1 MGAEPTEKSW
11 RSSLETD
18 LSTTGTDR
26 IYIGLDVGR
35 TIRGATVREDGSII
49 RHHQVVSEVSDPRAF
64 IQQLIDVINKLR
76 TGAGDPGVAAA
87 GIGWAGLVNQSTQ
100 RIEANP
106 NLVDMSSFEL
116 HSELERATGLPIV
129 IDNDANVAAYG
140 EWRCGAARG
149 ASDVF
154 FVTMGTGI
162 GSGLIL
168 GGELQRGTR
177 GFAGEFGHFK
187 VELDGLECG
196 CGSTGCLE
204 TLASGPNIVRRVR
217 EKLFSDPAFSLSQ
230 LASDMEGTLTAHR
243 VFEAATADDDLALS
257 VLNETGQILGS
268 TIASVINLLNVEVV
282 VLGGGVMAAGDL
294 ILAPIR
300 DEARRAAVGVAYDC
314 CRIVAAELGQDAGII
329 GAALLARDHQQKKP
343 V

>member
-1 MGAEPTEKSW
+1 M
-11 RSSLETD
+11 SSQEQL
-18 LSTTGTDR
+18 
-26 IYIGLDVGR
+26 YIGLDVGR
-35 TIRGATVREDGSII
+35 TIRGALVSPQGSIL
-49 RHHQVVSEVSDPRAF
+49 RQHRVVSEVSDAQIF
-64 IQQLIDVINKLR
+64 IEQLVEVIKALN
-76 TGAGDPGVAAA
+76 TGEEDHAAAA
-87 GIGWAGLVNQSTQ
+87 GIGWAGLVNRKAQ

-106 NLVDMSSFEL
+106 NLVDVSAYDL
-116 HSELERATGLPIV
+116 HSQLEDATGLPVV

-149 ASDVF
+149 AGDVF
-154 FVTMGTGI
+154 FVTLGTGI

-168 GGELQRGTR
+168 GGELQRGSR

-243 VFEAATADDDLALS
+243 VFDAATANDDLALS

-300 DEARRAAVGVAYDC
+300 EEARRAAVAVAYDC
-314 CRIVAAELGQDAGII
+314 CRIVAAELGQDAGMI
-329 GAALLARDHQQKKP
+329 GAALLARDIEQRSDG
-343 V
+343 